1 MARKISYGKPCY
13 QTYQN
18 TQNSLKSGLV
28 FDANFE
34 HPTCKG
40 KSFTPLCCYSCLIA
54 DLAVLKWNT
63 VCIFCSI
70 LAPCLKAFALTGRDC
85 SNAWYPGCR
94 FACPGLCATLGF
106 QPALAKSETWVCYH
120 FVMVRKDRC
129 AKVNVSWRFFFIRN
143 YYLRILCFMFH
154 FLSLMCWFSII
165 IRGETYSFDVS
176 FYVSC
181 FILCIMFHFSKY
193 WGSDLPLPLCFW
205 IAPSVFLNLSLSV
218 F

>member
-1 MARKISYGKPCY
+1 MHFCPYRAWR
-13 QTYQN
+13 
-18 TQNSLKSGLV
+18 
-28 FDANFE
+28 DA
-34 HPTCKG
+34 
-40 KSFTPLCCYSCLIA
+40 
-54 DLAVLKWNT
+54 T
-63 VCIFCSI
+63 VH
-70 LAPCLKAFALTGRDC
+70 T
-85 SNAWYPGCR
+85 GCR

-129 AKVNVSWRFFFIRN
+129 AKVNVSWRYFSIRN

-181 FILCIMFHFSKY
+181 FTFQNTEGAICLSHCVFES
-193 WGSDLPLPLCFW
+193 LPQCFW
-205 IAPSVFLNLSLSV
+205 ISPSVFLDLSLSV
-218 F
+218 FESLPQCFLKMKHWNEKWNIGVLCFIT